1 MEQKQVVGQVDVD
14 QMRWFAVGL
23 LESEFDGSEGSLT
36 GRMEEVREALR
47 EQFPGA
53 DEMQVSDVL
62 WQSFFLL
69 AETADQE
76 ELTDWSAA

>member
-23 LESEFDGSEGSLT
+23 LESEFDGSEESLT

-53 DEMQVSDVL
+53 DDGQVKRAAWFAFEALMEASE
-62 WQSFFLL
+62 
-69 AETADQE
+69 AEGF
-76 ELTDWSAA
+76 AA